1 MTWGWETN
9 MQPGKRYPV
18 TGPSHRQR
26 LRPVDYADPLEGAI
40 LSPYTQLSPAS
51 SGLPPSEPFP
61 GSLATQASPRPLQ
74 ASLILWCAGFPSILL
89 HTCFQL
95 LDPRPQLLCPLQ
107 ARLEL
112 RWGDL

>member
-9 MQPGKRYPV
+9 MQLGKRYPV

-26 LRPVDYADPLEGAI
+26 RRPVDYADPLEGAI
-40 LSPYTQLSPAS
+40 LSLSTQLSPAS
-51 SGLPPSEPFP
+51 SGLPPTEPFL

-74 ASLILWCAGFPSILL
+74 ASLILWCAGFPSVLL
-89 HTCFQL
+89 RTCFQL
-95 LDPRPQLLCPLQ
+95 LDPCPQLLCPLQ